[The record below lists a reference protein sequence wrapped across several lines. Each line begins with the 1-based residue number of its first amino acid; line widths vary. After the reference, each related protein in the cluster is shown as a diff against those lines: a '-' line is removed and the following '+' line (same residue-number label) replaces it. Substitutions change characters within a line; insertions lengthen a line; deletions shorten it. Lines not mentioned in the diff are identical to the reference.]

1 MPFVVLRGGSRDGES
16 TNVDD
21 HVTRLYAASVA
32 PGMVDIYEVTD
43 EVQHV
48 RGNDEEAIVY
58 AFVDQEP
65 IDEMTHVHMP
75 HTGGSGH

>member
-1 MPFVVLRGGSRDGES
+1 MPVVLLRGGSRDGES
-16 TNVDD
+16 TSVDE
-21 HVTRLYAASVA
+21 HVTRLYATSEA
-32 PGMVDIYEVTD
+32 PGMVDIYEATD

-48 RGNDEEAIVY
+48 RGNDEDAIVY

>member
-16 TNVDD
+16 TTVDD

-32 PGMVDIYEVTD
+32 PGMVDIYEATD

-58 AFVDQEP
+58 AFADQEP

-75 HTGGSGH
+75 HTAGPGH